1 MVITSVKI
9 YVFPESNSNSKMK
22 AVASIVI
29 DGVFAVNDI
38 KVLYAN
44 ERFFIAMPS
53 KPKKQSGFMD
63 IAHPI
68 NEIGRKLIEAT
79 ILYAFNK
86 AIDSGA
92 TIFEMTRNGYS
103 ANIFDFDPN
112 NYAFAVIETER
123 PKTVQTIDAKK
134 AQTADTKKKTF
145 HAIQDDNWQK
155 WFNS

>member
-9 YVFPESNSNSKMK
+9 YVFPESNSKMK

-53 KPKKQSGFMD
+53 KPKKQGGFID

-68 NEIGRKLIEAT
+68 NESGR
-79 ILYAFNK
+79 
-86 AIDSGA
+86 
-92 TIFEMTRNGYS
+92 
-103 ANIFDFDPN
+103 
-112 NYAFAVIETER
+112 
-123 PKTVQTIDAKK
+123 DAY
-134 AQTADTKKKTF
+134 
-145 HAIQDDNWQK
+145 
-155 WFNS
+155 

>member
-9 YVFPESNSNSKMK
+9 YVFPESNSKMK

-53 KPKKQSGFMD
+53 KPKKQGGFID

-68 NEIGRKLIEAT
+68 NESGRTLIEAT
-79 ILYAFNK
+79 ILFAFNK
-86 AIDSGA
+86 AIDRGA
-92 TIFEMTRNGYS
+92 TIIEMTRNSYTT
-103 ANIFDFDPN
+103 NIIDFDAD
-112 NYAFAVIETER
+112 NYELTVIETDR
-123 PKTVQTIDAKK
+123 SKK
-134 AQTADTKKKTF
+134 AQTADTKKRTT